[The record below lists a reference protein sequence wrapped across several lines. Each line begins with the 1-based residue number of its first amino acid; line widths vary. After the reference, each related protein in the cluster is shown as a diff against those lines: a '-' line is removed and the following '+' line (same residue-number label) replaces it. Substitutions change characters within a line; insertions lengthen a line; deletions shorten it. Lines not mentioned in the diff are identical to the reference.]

1 MCKAIFQNLKK
12 GTSQNMKIILG
23 ACTDPGLQRKE
34 NDDSYGIWLLDKEGS
49 NRLSICL
56 AVADGV
62 GGYDFGNRASEI
74 AVKEIKGRIGQFKD
88 LESDIEQQLK
98 HMVMEINDHI
108 YDIKVEEELD
118 SNSMST
124 TLTVAVLMEDRGYF
138 ANVGNSRIYYIRGN
152 RIIQLTTDQT
162 WVEKAIAKGWIKK
175 EEASTH
181 PNKQIITQ
189 SVGFKKTVEIT
200 SGQFSIEPK
209 DRLVLCT
216 DGLFDVVSQSKI
228 KQVVKKGRDLQSI
241 SEKLVTCA
249 NEKGG
254 PDNITVITAFI
265 YNKHFTLKEWNP
277 FSRNKRKIKVI
288 KDGTLDLYDE
298 EVLKKISKQKTTF
311 NPEKS

>member
-1 MCKAIFQNLKK
+1 
-12 GTSQNMKIILG
+12 MKIITG
-23 ACTDPGLQRKE
+23 SCTDPGLKRKK
-34 NDDSYGIWLLDKEGS
+34 NDDSYGIYWLDKEGS
-49 NRLSICL
+49 KGLSICL

-74 AVKEIKGRIGQFKD
+74 AVKEIEGRIGQFKD

-98 HMVMEINDHI
+98 HMVMEINEHI

-118 SNSMST
+118 PNSMST
-124 TLTVAVLMEDRGYF
+124 TLTVAVFIENRGYF
-138 ANVGNSRIYYIRGN
+138 VNVGNSRIYHIRGN

-162 WVEKAIAKGWIKK
+162 WVEDAIAKGWIKK

-209 DRLVLCT
+209 DRFVLCT
-216 DGLFDVVSQSKI
+216 DGLFDVVSESKI
-228 KQVVKKGRDLQSI
+228 KKIVRQGRDLQRA

-249 NEKGG
+249 NDKGG
-254 PDNITVITAFI
+254 PDNITVITALV
-265 YNKHFTLKEWNP
+265 YNENFTLKEWNP
-277 FSRNKRKIKVI
+277 FSRNKPKLKAI
-288 KDGTLDLYDE
+288 KDGTLDLYDD

-311 NPEKS
+311 NREKS